1 MENLL
6 TIIIGAVLALIGV
19 SNCKGNINSLHSYH
33 IKRVTEENRLPFG
46 RLVGAGTIIVGVFL
60 ALSGV
65 LGYTGATE
73 KVQEVVLIAGFL
85 AGLPFILYAMFK
97 YNKGIF

>member
-1 MENLL
+1 MESLL
-6 TIIIGAVLALIGV
+6 TIVFGIVLVLIGV

-46 RLVGAGTIIVGVFL
+46 RLVGAGTIIVGAFL
-60 ALSGV
+60 AFSGV

-73 KVQEVVLIAGFL
+73 KVQEVVLTAGLL

>member
-1 MENLL
+1 MENLF
-6 TIIIGAVLALIGV
+6 TIIIGFVLVLIGV
-19 SNCKGNINSLHSYH
+19 SNFKGNINSLHSYH
-33 IKRVTEENRLPFG
+33 SKRVTEENRLPFG

-60 ALSGV
+60 VLSGV

-73 KVQEVVLIAGFL
+73 KIQEAVLIAGFL
-85 AGLPFILYAMFK
+85 AGLPLILYAMFK